1 MVVTIHQPAY
11 LPWLGYLDR
20 IARSDLFIFLD
31 TVQFERNSF
40 TNRNRIKTANG
51 PLWLTVPVRLRDHLN
66 TTIADVEI
74 DEHRDWRRKHLSSIA
89 QNYRR
94 APDFSSRYDRLAAAY
109 ERYTSRLADLCF
121 DQLEFWLA
129 ELDIAT
135 RVVRASELPVEGRNS
150 ELVLALCRHAGAR
163 TYLSGPMGRD
173 YLRQQAFANAGIE
186 VRYHDYMHPHYP
198 QLHGDF
204 VPAMGIV
211 DYWMNCPDAGLFG
224 GAS

>member
-1 MVVTIHQPAY
+1 VVVTIHQPAY

-40 TNRNRIKTANG
+40 TNRNRIKTADG

-74 DEHRDWRRKHLSSIA
+74 DGQRNWKRKHLSSIA
-89 QNYRR
+89 QSYRH
-94 APDFSSRYDRLAAAY
+94 APDFSSRYERLAAVYASD
-109 ERYTSRLADLCF
+109 TSRLAELCF
-121 DQLEFWLA
+121 DQLKFWLA

-163 TYLSGPMGRD
+163 AYLSGPFGRD
-173 YLRQQAFANAGIE
+173 YLQEHAFAEAGIE
-186 VRYHDYMHPHYP
+186 VRYHDYTHPHYP

-204 VPAMGIV
+204 VPALGIV